1 MSRQLNGQGQSN
13 ITSRRLATTAIRSM
27 AERVVPEGDL
37 METAPRRVDR
47 RARLMLAT
55 LGFLRLRG
63 QQAPVVEALHRWLD
77 SWKGIG
83 LIEHGMSW
91 QGYDLQLTPL

>member
-1 MSRQLNGQGQSN
+1 MSRQLNGQSQSN

-47 RARLMLAT
+47 RVRLMLAA
-55 LGFLRLRG
+55 LGFVRLEGERPS
-63 QQAPVVEALHRWLD
+63 ALEALHSWLAV
-77 SWKGIG
+77 
-83 LIEHGMSW
+83 LVA
-91 QGYDLQLTPL
+91 P

>member
-1 MSRQLNGQGQSN
+1 MSRQLNGQSQSN

-47 RARLMLAT
+47 RVRLMLAA
-55 LGFLRLRG
+55 LGFVRLEGERPS
-63 QQAPVVEALHRWLD
+63 ALEALH
-77 SWKGIG
+77 SWIAV
-83 LIEHGMSW
+83 LVA
-91 QGYDLQLTPL
+91 P